1 MCFSPPIKRS
11 VMKLSCCLLCLAAVS
26 WTGTCLGATD
36 APEAPLNPR
45 LRAAAA
51 VAGAAAGSAR
61 AADGDAG
68 PIVEA
73 SQLDKNVGGG
83 TKWEE
88 EVAVVAPKDKS
99 EDSQVANK
107 ERGQSEN
114 EEAVLRN
121 EVESKKS
128 SPLRVR
134 DPAASLLMPR
144 LSRPKRSFH
153 YKSRD
158 NRGEEHHYNNHHN
171 HHSSSSSDSSSSSS
185 SSQFPSPRKHRW
197 RNRSRTASSSS
208 SSSSSSPSSSSSL
221 PSSRTSSS
229 SSSSALLSPSSS
241 SDFASLPSSSQWSS
255 SSSSYSER
263 DRRRHGGG
271 GGGGG
276 GGAEAE
282 LERELE
288 AEEGGR
294 GDGRGRGHGGGQ
306 PPISAEELG
315 EAGRGLA
322 QSFLRIPRGG
332 RRYDVPQIGESLFD
346 ASFAPREF

>member
-1 MCFSPPIKRS
+1 
-11 VMKLSCCLLCLAAVS
+11 MKLSCCLLCLAAVS

-68 PIVEA
+68 PIVDA

-185 SSQFPSPRKHRW
+185 SQFPSPRKHRW
-197 RNRSRTASSSS
+197 RNRSRTAS

-276 GGAEAE
+276 AEAE

-288 AEEGGR
+288 AEEGG
-294 GDGRGRGHGGGQ
+294 GGGGRGHGGGQ

-346 ASFAPREF
+346 ASFAPPREF